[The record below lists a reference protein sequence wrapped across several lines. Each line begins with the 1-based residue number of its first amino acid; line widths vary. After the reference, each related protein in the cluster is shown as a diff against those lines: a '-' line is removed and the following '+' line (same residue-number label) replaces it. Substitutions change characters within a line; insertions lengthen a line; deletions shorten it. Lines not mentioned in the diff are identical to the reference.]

1 MVAQYFNRSANC
13 RDENHMA
20 NTLNA
25 PIIGID
31 RGASC
36 TDFAV
41 IESDA
46 LIEIFSIENR
56 DWQSIRTVYER
67 LISKYQTRHIV
78 FSGSAAGMPGAMKK
92 ASTIIAEIDAIGFGG
107 AVLSDCNECV
117 VVSMGTGSAIVH
129 FANNSAEHLGGSG
142 IGGGTIKGLST
153 LICGLDNPSQIE
165 ALALKGDAAKLN
177 LTISDL
183 GYEQISFL
191 GADMTA
197 SNFADLKS
205 QKIEDQAAAI
215 LDLVG
220 ETVGIIASI
229 CARSVNCRDRIVMV
243 GKVAQNQFIRQ
254 VLNLVGKLYQTTF
267 IFPEN
272 PGYATV
278 YGAAV
283 KYRHDMLKNKNPSG
297 RSAQ

>member
-1 MVAQYFNRSANC
+1 MTQNSI
-13 RDENHMA
+13 
-20 NTLNA
+20 T

-31 RGASC
+31 RGASF

-41 IESDA
+41 VDSDS
-46 LIEIFSIENR
+46 LSEIFSIESR
-56 DWQSIRTVYER
+56 SWQRIRTAYEG
-67 LISKYQTRHIV
+67 LITKYQTRHIV
-78 FSGSAAGMPGAMKK
+78 FSGSATGMPTSMKDIVN
-92 ASTIIAEIDAIGFGG
+92 IIAEIDAIGFGG
-107 AVLSDCNECV
+107 ATLANCSKCV

-142 IGGGTIKGLST
+142 VGGGTIKGLSS
-153 LICGLDNPSQIE
+153 LICGIDNPSRIE
-165 ALALKGDAAKLN
+165 ALALKGNASKLN

-205 QKIEDQAAAI
+205 NRVEDQAAAI
-215 LDLVG
+215 LNLVG

-229 CARSVNCRDRIVMV
+229 CARSVNCRNHIVIV
-243 GKVAQNQFIRQ
+243 GKVAENRFIRR
-254 VLNLVGKLYQTTF
+254 VLKLVGKLYQTTF

-283 KYRHDMLKNKNPSG
+283 KYRYDMSKKANIDFM
-297 RSAQ
+297 

>member
-1 MVAQYFNRSANC
+1 MTKN
-13 RDENHMA
+13 
-20 NTLNA
+20 LNA

-31 RGASC
+31 RGASF

-41 IESDA
+41 VYSDG
-46 LIEIFSIENR
+46 LIEMLSIENR
-56 DWQSIRTVYER
+56 DWESIRTVYER
-67 LISKYQTRHIV
+67 LIKKYRTRHIV
-78 FSGSAAGMPGAMKK
+78 FSGSANGMPTSMKNTI
-92 ASTIIAEIDAIGFGG
+92 TIIAEIDAIGFGG
-107 AVLSDCNECV
+107 AALADCNECV

-129 FANNSAEHLGGSG
+129 FANNCAEHLGGSG
-142 IGGGTIKGLST
+142 VGGGTIQGLSA
-153 LICGLDNPSQIE
+153 LICGLDSPSQVE
-165 ALALKGDAAKLN
+165 SLALKGNASELN

-197 SNFADLKS
+197 SNFADIKS
-205 QKIEDQAAAI
+205 KRVEDQAAAI
-215 LDLVG
+215 LNLVG

-229 CARSVNCRDRIVMV
+229 CARSVNCLDHIVVV
-243 GKVAQNQFIRQ
+243 GKVAENRFIRQ
-254 VLNLVGKLYQTTF
+254 VLILVGKLYQTTF

-283 KYRHDMLKNKNPSG
+283 KYYYDMLKSENPTG
-297 RSAQ
+297 TSA

>member
-1 MVAQYFNRSANC
+1 MPKS
-13 RDENHMA
+13 
-20 NTLNA
+20 LNA

-31 RGASC
+31 RGASF

-41 IESDA
+41 VDA
-46 LIEIFSIENR
+46 DGLREIFSLENR
-56 DWQSIRTVYER
+56 AWESISAAYER
-67 LISKYQTRHIV
+67 LITKYQTRHIV
-78 FSGSAAGMPGAMKK
+78 FSGSATGMPMAMKNTI
-92 ASTIIAEIDAIGFGG
+92 TIIAEIDAIGFGG
-107 AVLSDCNECV
+107 AALADCSECV

-129 FANNSAEHLGGSG
+129 FANNSTEHLGGSG
-142 IGGGTIKGLST
+142 VGGGTIKGLSA
-153 LICGLDNPSQIE
+153 LICGLDDPSQIE
-165 ALALKGDAAKLN
+165 ALALKGNASELN

-205 QKIEDQAAAI
+205 KKIEDQTAAI

-229 CARSVNCRDRIVMV
+229 CARSVNCRDHIVMV
-243 GKVAQNQFIRQ
+243 GKVAENRFIRQ

-278 YGAAV
+278 YGATV
-283 KYRHDMLKNKNPSG
+283 KYRYDMLGKL
-297 RSAQ
+297 